1 MFNFLNWKTNCFQQS
16 LEFIN
21 LGNHSKCK
29 PNSSSL
35 APGQSPHWNCMLKIL
50 LFDYFSFHCSMGTLI
65 LNSAVSCDSFLCSLV
80 QTDMIHR
87 ISSIDST
94 VWALFWHLIK
104 KVLILKNF
112 FMAMSLLNVG
122 FISLDCFL
130 CMLSLYWCE
139 GILLSCSLIRNSFS
153 FSSSSVCIHVL
164 LKSIVLLCV
173 KPAAF
178 LLA

>member
-1 MFNFLNWKTNCFQQS
+1 MQTKQFIIGSWPISS
-16 LEFIN
+16 LELHAENTTFW
-21 LGNHSKCK
+21 LFQLSLQYGYS
-29 PNSSSL
+29 NS
-35 APGQSPHWNCMLKIL
+35 Q
-50 LFDYFSFHCSMGTLI
+50 
-65 LNSAVSCDSFLCSLV
+65 LCSLLWFFFV
-80 QTDMIHR
+80 LSGANWHDHR